1 MDLSMTTEDADI
13 PQPATEPVIQD
24 APAAPVSAP
33 ATDTPTD
40 GDAAIA
46 VALTADG
53 EPVVEPAG
61 EGEPSL
67 AGDEPMLSLDTETD
81 ADAEVEALG
90 EADSE
95 SGLDLDAEQV
105 VASDEEELSA
115 EEVPEPPPP
124 RPIQLVLWNEK
135 VPASAG
141 CWVFWRE
148 AGFECRGKIERGLF
162 TATCKGYG
170 GSAKSQPIELLLR
183 RRFVSQGEAI
193 AVMDRMLS
201 FDPHDAESL
210 GFEICGR
217 AMIPFLP
224 ASGALDEEQ
233 AAVSS

>member
-1 MDLSMTTEDADI
+1 MTTEDADI
-13 PQPATEPVIQD
+13 QQPAAEPVIQD
-24 APAAPVSAP
+24 APDAAASEP
-33 ATDTPTD
+33 AADTPAD
-40 GDAAIA
+40 GDVAIA
-46 VALTADG
+46 VALTAEG

-61 EGEPSL
+61 EGESSL
-67 AGDEPMLSLDTETD
+67 AGDEPVLSLDTEAEAG
-81 ADAEVEALG
+81 ADVEAVG
-90 EADSE
+90 EVDSE
-95 SGLDLDAEQV
+95 PGLDLDAEPV
-105 VASDEEELSA
+105 MVSDEADLPV

-135 VPASAG
+135 LPASAG

-148 AGFECRGKIERGLF
+148 AGFECRGKIEKGLF

-170 GSAKSQPIELLLR
+170 GSERSQPIEILLR

-193 AVMDRMLS
+193 AVMDRLLS
-201 FDPHDAESL
+201 FDPLEAESL

-217 AMIPFLP
+217 AIIPFLP

>member
-46 VALTADG
+46 VALTAEG

-61 EGEPSL
+61 EGASSS
-67 AGDEPMLSLDTETD
+67 AGDEPVLWLGTE
-81 ADAEVEALG
+81 AEAG
-90 EADSE
+90 AEADSKP
-95 SGLDLDAEQV
+95 GLDLDAEPV
-105 VASDEEELSA
+105 MVSDEADLPV

-233 AAVSS
+233 PAVSS